1 MSVKTVTSVELVY
14 VSYDDFHDIVY
25 SSAEAK
31 KTLTATIDWHIEKY
45 DAALNRRR
53 CRLPPMI
60 PSEKSYGQGEMF
72 TYEVYDYLCEDAEKT
87 AYLAPFS
94 KLGNRHL
101 LVLSVRL
108 G

>member
-14 VSYDDFHDIVY
+14 VSYDDFRDIVN

-31 KTLTATIDWHIEKY
+31 KTLTATIYWHMEKY

-60 PSEKSYGQGEMF
+60 PSEKSHGQGEMF
-72 TYEVYDYLCEDAEKT
+72 TYEIYDYLCEDEEMT
-87 AYLAPFS
+87 TYLKPFL
-94 KLGNRHL
+94 KLG
-101 LVLSVRL
+101 
-108 G
+108 

>member
-1 MSVKTVTSVELVY
+1 MELVY
-14 VSYDDFHDIVY
+14 VSYDDLHDIVH

-31 KTLTATIDWHIEKY
+31 KTLLSTMEWHMEKY

-72 TYEVYDYLCEDAEKT
+72 TYEVYDNLLEDAEKT
-87 AYLAPFS
+87 SYFKPFS
-94 KLGNRHL
+94 KLGL
-101 LVLSVRL
+101 
-108 G
+108 